1 MGVSMKILHLFL
13 LRAITAILLFPFLL
27 SAFSCAGNSANT
39 APETAAFVT
48 ESGIETAETIPE
60 PALPDVKYDGAEF
73 SLLISSNEERGTVK
87 NDFAA
92 AEQNGETINDA
103 RFIRNLAIE
112 EKYNVDIVDYPVN
125 VGHNGPGLTAIKK
138 SVAASDFAYDA
149 AMMAGYDTCVLA
161 YTDYLIDLNSLEYID
176 LSQPWWD
183 QKANADLTIA
193 GKMFYTT
200 GDISTA
206 DNDATYAVLFNKKL
220 VTDYGLD
227 DFYGLVNEGKWT
239 IDAFI
244 TAVTQVHSD
253 LDGNGEYDTN
263 DLFGA
268 LLWDDTMMGVVNATG
283 DKCCTVNSEGQI
295 ELTLNTPEVIEMISK
310 YFSVALDKEICHTYQ
325 RKNWDGIAAVNMFS
339 SNQALFFIKQLMD
352 VGFMRNMDADFG
364 VLPYPK
370 LNETQDSCYH
380 TVGSWHSVFLC
391 VPVVQED
398 RERTGVL
405 LEALA
410 AKSVTTLTPAYYEIS
425 LKGKYTRDTE
435 STEMLDLILATRTYD
450 LGWYYEIGGYNE
462 QVMNMLRNFKDEF
475 SSMYAKYEAQAL
487 KKIDTINEAFGNL
500 SQ

>member
-1 MGVSMKILHLFL
+1 MKNLHSFFTRLITAFL
-13 LRAITAILLFPFLL
+13 LPIIIIPVFACAEKSENPSSVIDS
-27 SAFSCAGNSANT
+27 SAA
-39 APETAAFVT
+39 ETT
-48 ESGIETAETIPE
+48 GETAETIPE
-60 PALPDVKYDGAEF
+60 PDLPDVKYDGAEF

-92 AEQNGETINDA
+92 AEQNGESINDA
-103 RFIRNLAIE
+103 RFMRNLAIE
-112 EKYNVDIVDYPVN
+112 EKYDVDIIDYPVK
-125 VGHNGPGLTAIKK
+125 VGHNGPGLAAIKK
-138 SVAASDFAYDA
+138 SVGAADFAYDA

-161 YTDYLIDLNSLEYID
+161 YTNFLINLNSLEYLD
-176 LSQPWWD
+176 LTQPWWD

-220 VTDYGLD
+220 VTDYGLS
-227 DFYGLVNEGKWT
+227 DFYSLVNQGKWT
-239 IDAFI
+239 IDQFI
-244 TAVTQVHSD
+244 AAVTEVHSD

-263 DLFGA
+263 DLYGA

-283 DKCCTVNSEGQI
+283 DKCCTINPEGQI
-295 ELTLNTPEVIEMISK
+295 ELTLNTSKVVEMISK
-310 YFSVALDKEICHTYQ
+310 YFSVALNKEICHTYQ

-352 VGFMRNMDADFG
+352 VAFMRNMDADFG

-370 LNETQDSCYH
+370 LDEAQSSYYH

-398 RERTGVL
+398 RERTGIL

-410 AKSVTTLTPAYYEIS
+410 AKSMYTLTPAYYDIS

-435 STEMLDLILATRTYD
+435 STEMLDIILATRTYD

-475 SSMYAKYEAQAL
+475 SSMYAKYEASAL
-487 KKIDTINEAFGNL
+487 KKIGTVNDAFAGI
-500 SQ
+500 SD